1 MNFEEIKLHN
11 LQLMEIARK
20 YRVKKVLVFGSVAR
34 GESSTQS
41 DLDFLVEMQ
50 EGASMMGVGGFSYEL
65 EQLFGTPVDVIPTS
79 ILSKISDQDFVQRVK
94 SEAVEL

>member
-1 MNFEEIKLHN
+1 MNLEEIKLHN
-11 LQLMEIARK
+11 SQLMEIARK

-34 GESSTQS
+34 GESSIQS

-50 EGASMMGVGGFSYEL
+50 EGASMMGIGGFSYEI
-65 EQLFGTPVDVIPTS
+65 EQLFGISVDVIPTS
-79 ILSKISDQDFVQRVK
+79 ILSKIDDQDFVERVI